1 MGGGLTTAASG
12 RSRINNA
19 ALEIVRLNETVSLAP
34 SHSSREPMCLQ
45 YQALQSWVLRELG
58 SVSHELRVT
67 QIASKLFDLT
77 WPLHGLGR
85 SERRLL
91 RMAAMVHDVGRSI
104 DDETHPE
111 QGARMLLETA
121 QLPLNSRERRALAFL
136 TRYHRGK
143 PPELGGDAMLHRG
156 DDAETLRK
164 VLALLRSADALDG
177 RSLESP
183 GLVFQLTGRRLL
195 ITCYLENDTP
205 KARKAYTRLKKH
217 RLLQELFDCQIELQ
231 VAQAFALQMVA

>member
-1 MGGGLTTAASG
+1 M
-12 RSRINNA
+12 SR
-19 ALEIVRLNETVSLAP
+19 
-34 SHSSREPMCLQ
+34 SSREPICLQ
-45 YQALQSWVLRELG
+45 YQALQAWVLRELG

-67 QIASKLFDLT
+67 EIASKLFDLT

-85 SERRLL
+85 SDRRLL
-91 RMAAMVHDVGRSI
+91 RLAAMVHDVGRSI

-111 QGARMLLETA
+111 QGARMVLETA
-121 QLPLNSRERRALAFL
+121 QLPLNFAERRSLAYL
-136 TRYHRGK
+136 TLYHRGK
-143 PPELGGDAMLHRG
+143 PPELGADEVLRKN

-164 VLALLRSADALDG
+164 ILALLRSADALDG

-183 GLVFQLTGRRLL
+183 RIMFQLTGSRLQ

-217 RLLQELFDCQIELQ
+217 RLLQDLFGCQVELHAERI
-231 VAQAFALQMVA
+231 ALKMVA